1 MNSEINIDEWI
12 RSDLSALV
20 LREYL
25 IPVEG
30 KDSPFFPPTF
40 AGNDSDED
48 SDYCID
54 TLKDGTRTCLVDSVG
69 SQANRMEPVFTKEP
83 YDKII
88 PQIKIKA
95 GEDVINLCEVGHRI
109 ADAFL
114 RHSNIFKD
122 IEKAMQDLKN
132 NNALAL
138 AKLAPTSLVFG
149 LWDSR
154 GTQVKLPRI
163 ISSVIRAYDIDR
175 FSRSAQYFTP
185 VNYRNDELLG
195 EYDNDK
201 KEKEAR
207 SSLGFNESP
216 ATNTHGGI
224 IAHGDI
230 RKDTVINFAAL
241 RKINAGGDTEILQKY
256 ILGISLLAALS
267 IKEWDLRQGCLLV
280 RDPERTAE
288 WNMVY
293 PDGNRKEV
301 SIKHDEILK
310 YTQDIARQFGVGKNR
325 NAEFNKD
332 SAKDKLKAKK
342 KGKKK

>member
-12 RSDLSALV
+12 KSDLSALV

-40 AGNDSDED
+40 AGSGSDDS
-48 SDYCID
+48 SDYCVD

-69 SQANRMEPVFTKEP
+69 SQANRMEPVFIKEP

-109 ADAFL
+109 ADAL
-114 RHSNIFKD
+114 LKHSNISKD
-122 IEKAMQDLKN
+122 IEKAIQDLKN
-132 NNALAL
+132 NNALTL

-154 GTQVKLPRI
+154 GTGIKLPRI

-175 FSRSAQYFTP
+175 FSRSAQYITP
-185 VNYRNDELLG
+185 VNYRNKELLG
-195 EYDNDK
+195 EYGNDK
-201 KEKEAR
+201 KEKDAR
-207 SSLGFNESP
+207 SKLGFNEAP

-224 IAHGDI
+224 IAYGDI

-241 RKINAGGDTEILQKY
+241 RKISAGDDTEILQKY

-280 RDPERTAE
+280 RDQERTVE
-288 WNMVY
+288 WNIVY
-293 PDGNRKEV
+293 PDGSRKDI
-301 SIKHDEILK
+301 SIKHDEVLK
-310 YTQDIARQFGVGKNR
+310 YTQEIAKQFGVGEDR
-325 NAEFNKD
+325 NVEFNIKERR
-332 SAKDKLKAKK
+332 KRIR
-342 KGKKK
+342 G